1 MTSNVL
7 APVLIAAIF
16 VAIAIAWIVWSV
28 RDLPFD
34 SVRWRTKPS
43 QRLCM
48 AHWMVKREYLLGKS
62 RSEVMNLLGP
72 PSEAPWF
79 KPSDWDLV
87 FDLCEVTFYLD
98 SLGLAVKF
106 DNDEFVAACAVVA
119 G

>member
-1 MTSNVL
+1 MTSNEL
-7 APVLIAAIF
+7 APALIAATF
-16 VAIAIAWIVWSV
+16 VAIAVAWIIWSI

-34 SVRWRTKPS
+34 EVRWRTKSS
-43 QRLCM
+43 QRLRM
-48 AHWMVKREYLLGKS
+48 ANWIVKRKYLLSKS

-79 KPSDWDLV
+79 KFSNWDLV
-87 FDLCEVTFYLD
+87 FDLHDVTFNFD

-106 DNDEFVAACAVVA
+106 DNDGFVAECAVVA